1 MGGMTILTQTMR
13 YVVTL
18 EVSGPK
24 DGVVAQKVND
34 LIDQLK
40 NDPAVSAV
48 VKVSINGQKPA
59 QNQPA

>member
-24 DGVVAQKVND
+24 DGNVAKKVND
-34 LIDQLK
+34 LIESLK
-40 NDPAVSAV
+40 ADPAINAV
-48 VKVSINGQKPA
+48 VKVSIIGQKPA
-59 QNQPA
+59 QSQ